1 MPEAGLPHHQ
11 ITQSQNHSSS
21 MIRIT
26 DEAKEMF
33 TSTQIAPKSIKLD
46 AGNGNL
52 GVQWAD
58 GHLSAFPYQY
68 LRDRCPCA
76 TCAGKAPAPHVP
88 SSPFPMFG
96 VSKLKPVRAEL
107 VGRYALQVFW
117 SDGHS
122 SGIYAFDHLRELCP
136 CADCAAQQREIE
148 SQTEK

>member
-1 MPEAGLPHHQ
+1 
-11 ITQSQNHSSS
+11 
-21 MIRIT
+21 
-26 DEAKEMF
+26 MF

-58 GHLSAFPYQY
+58 GHFSAYPYQY

-76 TCAGKAPAPHVP
+76 TCAGKAPAPHAP
-88 SSPFPMFG
+88 PSPFPMFG

-117 SDGHS
+117 NDGHS

-136 CADCAAQQREIE
+136 CAECAAQQAGEEI
-148 SQTEK
+148 TARK